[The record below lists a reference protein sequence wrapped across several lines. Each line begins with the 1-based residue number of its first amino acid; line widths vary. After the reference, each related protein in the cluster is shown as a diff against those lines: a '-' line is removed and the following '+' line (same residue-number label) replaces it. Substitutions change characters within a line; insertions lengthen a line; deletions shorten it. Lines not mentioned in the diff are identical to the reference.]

1 MCARVSM
8 FILVFVFSCF
18 TGHSQTTTA
27 KPYVRIAHI
36 VVDSAQLDNYL
47 NYLKEGIS
55 TAVQVEPGVLR
66 MYATQDKKNPCNVT
80 IFETYASKAA
90 YDLHILTPHFKK
102 YKTGTLSMVKS
113 LELID
118 VDPIIFRA
126 KQE

>member
-1 MCARVSM
+1 MCRRISV
-8 FILVFVFSCF
+8 FILILMFSCI
-18 TGHSQTTTA
+18 TGHSQTTTGE
-27 KPYVRIAHI
+27 PYVRIARI
-36 VVDSAQLDNYL
+36 VVDSVQLENYL
-47 NYLKEGIS
+47 QYLREGIS

-66 MYATQDKKNPCNVT
+66 MYAMQDRKNPCNVT